1 MKNYIK
7 KTWKNKLFAII
18 LVLIGSYTLKFDT
31 DGTGFLFVLIF
42 AIPLFFATENFIDTP
57 PDDR

>member
-7 KTWKNKLFAII
+7 KTWKNKVLAII
-18 LVLIGSYTLKFDT
+18 LVLIGSWSFKIDT
-31 DGTGFLFVLIF
+31 DGTGFLFILIF
-42 AIPLFFATENFIDTP
+42 AVPLFFATENFIDNP